1 MHRRSTISWVS
12 RSARTRIFVQ
22 IDNSLGRIVRPT
34 DDFMTEPFTSIAR
47 LSDHV
52 GERVTLKGW
61 VYNKRGSKALYFLV
75 LRDGTGIVQCVI
87 NQEQVD
93 SASFDVAEAVSQ
105 ESAVEIIGTVN
116 ADERQVGGV
125 EVHVESVGLISQA
138 EPYPITPKEHGV
150 EFLMDNRH
158 LWLRS
163 QRQWAIM
170 RVRNRIIMAIHGYFQ
185 SEGYIQM
192 DPPVL
197 TGNAVEGTS
206 TLFELDYF
214 DKPAYLTQ
222 SGQLHGE
229 AMAMAHGKIYTF
241 GPTFRAEKSKTR
253 RHLTE
258 FWMIEP
264 EMAFYDLDM
273 DMQVAEE
280 LLLAIVGDVVR
291 ECKSELEILER
302 DITKLEGVKGP
313 FPRVSYD
320 EAVELLRGTKTQEL
334 LDAELEAALTEQ
346 AELQQEREEN
356 KSAYG
361 QAKKGEKRRIDARVI
376 GINKRLEEIEEALR
390 NIPAWKESASHF
402 EWGADFGGSDE
413 TVLTKHFDQPV
424 IVHRFPAVIKAFYM
438 KRDPEDDRL
447 ALGMDVLAPEGYGE
461 IVGGG
466 ERATDLD
473 FLKQQVKDH
482 GLPEEVF
489 NWYFDLRR
497 YGSVPH
503 SGFGIG
509 LERTIAWICGLHHVR
524 ETIPFPRLMGRIHP

>member
-1 MHRRSTISWVS
+1 
-12 RSARTRIFVQ
+12 
-22 IDNSLGRIVRPT
+22 
-34 DDFMTEPFTSIAR
+34 MTEPFISIDQ
-47 LSDHV
+47 LSQHV
-52 GERVTLKGW
+52 GQIVTLKGW
-61 VYNKRGSKALYFLV
+61 LYNKRGSKALYFLV
-75 LRDGTGIVQCVI
+75 LRDGSGLVQCVV
-87 NQEQVD
+87 NQNNVD
-93 SASFDVAEAVSQ
+93 ASSFENAEEVTQ
-105 ESAVEIIGTVN
+105 ESALEIQGTVKV
-116 ADERQVGGV
+116 DERQIGGV
-125 EVHVESVGLISQA
+125 EIEVDSVRLISRA

-163 QRQWAIM
+163 RRQWAIM
-170 RVRNRIIMAIHGYFQ
+170 RVRNAIMMSIHSYFQ
-185 SEGYIQM
+185 ENGFIQM

-214 DKPAYLTQ
+214 DTPAYLTQ

-273 DMQVAEE
+273 DMEVAEE
-280 LLLAIVGDVVR
+280 LLIRIVSDVLSS
-291 ECKSELEILER
+291 CSEELGILER
-302 DITKLEGVKGP
+302 DISKLEATKAP

-320 EAVELLRGTKTQEL
+320 EAVELLKSEKTISV
-334 LDAELEAALTEQ
+334 LDAELVSLEQ
-346 AELQQEREEN
+346 GKADLEEERDSNRER
-356 KSAYG
+356 YG
-361 QAKKGEKRRIDARVI
+361 QVKKGEKRRIDAREI
-376 GINKRLEEIEEALR
+376 EINKRIEEIDEGLK
-390 NIPAWKESASHF
+390 NIPSWKESVANF
-402 EWGADFGGSDE
+402 EWGNDFGGSDE
-413 TVLTKHFDQPV
+413 TILTRHFDRPI
-424 IVHRFPAVIKAFYM
+424 IVHRFPAAIKAFYM

-466 ERATDLD
+466 ERATDLN
-473 FLKQQVKDH
+473 FLKEQVEDH

-489 NWYFDLRR
+489 EWYFDLRR

-509 LERTIAWICGLHHVR
+509 LERTVAWICGLHHVR

>member
-1 MHRRSTISWVS
+1 
-12 RSARTRIFVQ
+12 
-22 IDNSLGRIVRPT
+22 
-34 DDFMTEPFTSIAR
+34 MTEPFTSIAT
-47 LSDHV
+47 LSEHV
-52 GERVTLKGW
+52 GESVTLKGW
-61 VYNKRGSKALYFLV
+61 LNNKRGSKALFFLV
-75 LRDGTGIVQCVI
+75 LRDGTGIVQCVV
-87 NQEQVD
+87 NQENVD
-93 SASFDVAEAVSQ
+93 EASFAVAEAATQ
-105 ESAVEIIGTVN
+105 ESALEVVGTVN

-125 EVHVESVGLISQA
+125 EVHAEAVTLISPA

-150 EFLMDNRH
+150 EFLMDHRH

-163 QRQWAIM
+163 RRQWAIM

-185 SEGYIQM
+185 GEGYIQM

-206 TLFELDYF
+206 TLFELEYF
-214 DKPAYLTQ
+214 DQPAYLTQ

-273 DMQVAEE
+273 AMRVVEE
-280 LLLAIVGDVVR
+280 LLLAIVGDVLR
-291 ECKSELEILER
+291 DCRDELQILER
-302 DITKLEGVKGP
+302 DVAKLKAVRSP
-313 FPRVSYD
+313 FPRLSYD
-320 EAVELLRGTKTQEL
+320 EAVELLRSGKTQQI
-334 LDAELEAALTEQ
+334 LDDELEAATVEQ
-346 AELQQEREEN
+346 AELEDERVAN
-356 KSAYG
+356 KARYG
-361 QAKKGEKRRIDARVI
+361 QAKKGKKRRIDTREI
-376 GINKRLEEIEEALR
+376 TIKKRLEEIEEALR
-390 NIPAWKESASHF
+390 NIPNWKESAANF

-413 TVLTKHFDQPV
+413 TILTKHFDQLI

-438 KRDPEDDRL
+438 KRDPEDGRL

-473 FLKQQVKDH
+473 FLKQQVKEH

-489 NWYFDLRR
+489 DWYFDLRR

-503 SGFGIG
+503 SGFGLG
-509 LERTIAWICGLHHVR
+509 LERTVAWICGLHHVR